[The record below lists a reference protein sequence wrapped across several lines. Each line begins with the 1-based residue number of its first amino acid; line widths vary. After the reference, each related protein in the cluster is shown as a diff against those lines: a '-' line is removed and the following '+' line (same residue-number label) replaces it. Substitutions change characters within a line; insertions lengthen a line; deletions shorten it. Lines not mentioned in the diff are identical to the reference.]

1 MNASQLQ
8 REAASRAMK
17 MARAAGMEKSMAQA
31 MGAAGVSAPNVAG
44 GDGSFFSSTKKGE
57 TQEIRLELQAAS
69 KDKKINA
76 VKKVIANMTVGKD
89 VSALFPDVLNCVE
102 INQCVGCTR

>member
-31 MGAAGVSAPNVAG
+31 MGAAGVLPRTSP
-44 GDGSFFSSTKKGE
+44 
-57 TQEIRLELQAAS
+57 AAAA
-69 KDKKINA
+69 I
-76 VKKVIANMTVGKD
+76 
-89 VSALFPDVLNCVE
+89 L
-102 INQCVGCTR
+102 

>member
-31 MGAAGVSAPNVAG
+31 MGAAGVSAPNVTG
-44 GDGSFFSSTKKGE
+44 GDGRFFSST
-57 TQEIRLELQAAS
+57 
-69 KDKKINA
+69 
-76 VKKVIANMTVGKD
+76 
-89 VSALFPDVLNCVE
+89 
-102 INQCVGCTR
+102 

>member
-1 MNASQLQ
+1 MNASLQLQ
-8 REAASRAMK
+8 RGVSRAMK

-44 GDGSFFSSTKKGE
+44 GDGRFFSSTKKGE

-69 KDKKINA
+69 K
-76 VKKVIANMTVGKD
+76 
-89 VSALFPDVLNCVE
+89 
-102 INQCVGCTR
+102 R

>member
-31 MGAAGVSAPNVAG
+31 MGCQIQKL
-44 GDGSFFSSTKKGE
+44 GDSTGALKGF
-57 TQEIRLELQAAS
+57 LA
-69 KDKKINA
+69 
-76 VKKVIANMTVGKD
+76 
-89 VSALFPDVLNCVE
+89 
-102 INQCVGCTR
+102 